1 MHDHAAEAS
10 LFKRRALFTFICVV
24 ALLSVLVTNL
34 YHLQVESYKDYETRS
49 NDNRIRVVPIA
60 PSRGLILQKRRVT
73 RREPT
78 LLFSRLSAGENCQY
92 VRDLG
97 RIRQVNRNHS
107 R

>member
-10 LFKRRALFTFICVV
+10 LFKRRALFTFCCVV

-60 PSRGLILQKRRVT
+60 PSRGLIYDRNGILLAENQPFYSLDLIPKKSQKCKR
-73 RREPT
+73 P
-78 LLFSRLSAGENCQY
+78 
-92 VRDLG
+92 
-97 RIRQVNRNHS
+97 
-107 R
+107 